1 MIYSYHNMSDQDRK
15 DELKAEEYYERK
27 STTDNNKS
35 DLSPSSSPR
44 TKGIKDKIVGKISS
58 TTISSTT
65 TGKSQEENNVN
76 LSESARVSNN
86 VRTVTLGLFAL
97 IGFIILVFAVFTASI
112 GAQLNQVQFANS
124 VFIAAI
130 VGAFTL
136 VGVIVYQIHGSNGR

>member
-1 MIYSYHNMSDQDRK
+1 MSDQEKK
-15 DELKAEEYYERK
+15 DEFKAEEYYERK

-35 DLSPSSSPR
+35 DSLPSSSAR
-44 TKGIKDKIVGKISS
+44 TKGIKDKIIGKIPL
-58 TTISSTT
+58 
-65 TGKSQEENNVN
+65 GRSQEENNVN

-86 VRTVTLGLFAL
+86 VRTVILGLFAL

-112 GAQLNQVQFANS
+112 GAQLDQVQFANS

-136 VGVIVYQIHGSNGR
+136 VGVIVYQIRGSNGR

>member
-1 MIYSYHNMSDQDRK
+1 MSDQERK
-15 DELKAEEYYERK
+15 DELKAEEYYEPK
-27 STTDNNKS
+27 STTDDNNKS

-44 TKGIKDKIVGKISS
+44 TKGIKDKIVSKISS
-58 TTISSTT
+58 MT

-76 LSESARVSNN
+76 LSESTRVSNN
-86 VRTVTLGLFAL
+86 VRTVILGLFTL

-136 VGVIVYQIHGSNGR
+136 VGVIVYQIRGGNGR

>member
-1 MIYSYHNMSDQDRK
+1 MSDQERK

-35 DLSPSSSPR
+35 ESSPSSSPKS
-44 TKGIKDKIVGKISS
+44 KGIKDKIVGKISS
-58 TTISSTT
+58 TTM
-65 TGKSQEENNVN
+65 GKSQEENNVN
-76 LSESARVSNN
+76 LSESTKVSNN
-86 VRTVTLGLFAL
+86 VRTVILGLFAL

-136 VGVIVYQIHGSNGR
+136 VGVIVYQIRGSNGR

>member
-1 MIYSYHNMSDQDRK
+1 MSDQERK

-27 STTDNNKS
+27 STTDNNES

-58 TTISSTT
+58 TT
-65 TGKSQEENNVN
+65 GKSQEENNVN
-76 LSESARVSNN
+76 LSESTRVSNN
-86 VRTVTLGLFAL
+86 VRTVILGLFTL

-136 VGVIVYQIHGSNGR
+136 VGVIVYQIRGSNGR

>member
-1 MIYSYHNMSDQDRK
+1 MSDQERK
-15 DELKAEEYYERK
+15 DELNPEEYYEHK
-27 STTDNNKS
+27 STTDNNKP
-35 DLSPSSSPR
+35 DPSSLPKTR
-44 TKGIKDKIVGKISS
+44 GIKDKIVGKIS
-58 TTISSTT
+58 
-65 TGKSQEENNVN
+65 GKSQEENNVN

-86 VRTVTLGLFAL
+86 VRTVILGLFTL

-136 VGVIVYQIHGSNGR
+136 VGVIVYQIRGSNGR

>member
-1 MIYSYHNMSDQDRK
+1 MSDQERK
-15 DELKAEEYYERK
+15 DELKSEEYYEHK

-44 TKGIKDKIVGKISS
+44 TRGVKDKIVGKTSS
-58 TTISSTT
+58 TTM
-65 TGKSQEENNVN
+65 GKSQEENNVT

-86 VRTVTLGLFAL
+86 VRAVILGLFAL
-97 IGFIILVFAVFTASI
+97 IGFIILVFAVFTASV
-112 GAQLNQVQFANS
+112 GAQLAQVQFANS

-136 VGVIVYQIHGSNGR
+136 VGVIVYQIRGGNGR

>member
-1 MIYSYHNMSDQDRK
+1 MSDQDRK
-15 DELKAEEYYERK
+15 DELKAEEYYEHK

-35 DLSPSSSPR
+35 ESSPR

-58 TTISSTT
+58 TTM
-65 TGKSQEENNVN
+65 GKSQEENNVN

-86 VRTVTLGLFAL
+86 VRTVILGLFIL
-97 IGFIILVFAVFTASI
+97 IAFIILVFAVFTASV

-136 VGVIVYQIHGSNGR
+136 VGVIVSQIRGSNGR

>member
-1 MIYSYHNMSDQDRK
+1 MSDQERK
-15 DELKAEEYYERK
+15 DELNPEEYHEHK

-35 DLSPSSSPR
+35 DSSSLPKTR
-44 TKGIKDKIVGKISS
+44 GIKDKIVGKIS
-58 TTISSTT
+58 
-65 TGKSQEENNVN
+65 GKSQEEYNVN

-86 VRTVTLGLFAL
+86 VRTVILGLFAL

-112 GAQLNQVQFANS
+112 GAQLDQVQFANS

-136 VGVIVYQIHGSNGR
+136 AGVIVYRIRGSNGR

>member
-1 MIYSYHNMSDQDRK
+1 MSDQERK

-27 STTDNNKS
+27 STTDNNES

-58 TTISSTT
+58 TT
-65 TGKSQEENNVN
+65 GKSQEENNVN

-86 VRTVTLGLFAL
+86 VRTVILGLFTL

-136 VGVIVYQIHGSNGR
+136 VGVIVYQIRGSNGR